1 MQQILPIV
9 EASTGSLISVS
20 SILDAQESCSYHG
33 AVRLVG
39 GSNEREGRVE
49 ICIGRVWGTVCG
61 YPYYWSTTYARVVCR
76 QLGFEVDIPGTCES
90 IKLNLKLLIIQG
102 RRKLLKGGVAISLC
116 WETVCSVEKF
126 PFQSSERTV
135 VAPCHPFA
143 VGYTAGVMQRGY

>member
-1 MQQILPIV
+1 MTLLPFMSMQQILPIV

-33 AVRLVG
+33 GVRLVG

-102 RRKLLKGGVAISLC
+102 RRKLLKGGVAMSEASAEKLC
-116 WETVCSVEKF
+116 
-126 PFQSSERTV
+126 V
-135 VAPCHPFA
+135 VWKNFLFNRQE
-143 VGYTAGVMQRGY
+143 GLL